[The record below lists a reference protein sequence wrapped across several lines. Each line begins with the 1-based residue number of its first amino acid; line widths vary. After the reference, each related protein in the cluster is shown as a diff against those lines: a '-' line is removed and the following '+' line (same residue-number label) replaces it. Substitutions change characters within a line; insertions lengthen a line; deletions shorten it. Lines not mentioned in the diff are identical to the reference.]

1 MKTADTP
8 DSRDWYTLSRHL
20 YTGKTRSSMQ
30 NYNLPS
36 SPLILISYCTLF
48 AVLGFFFTMSTG
60 SIYAQVEITT
70 GENITLP
77 KFNGT
82 ISEDAEPKPDILY
95 SALHSDTIV
104 GEVLNNFTYPID
116 LVHLTASVYDKNG
129 AIVATAEYNAND
141 YQIKPGMRSGF
152 HIFLDEKLPSNSKY
166 TLTTSFEKSEDDK
179 PGALLLSVDTN
190 SKGPG
195 SYKVLGKVIN
205 QGPDDANSVKV
216 SGIFYDKD
224 HKVVDVD
231 YTYTKPD
238 IISPNKKA
246 PFELSFYTDNSK
258 KIKSVAINAQSNEY
272 SLITNGSQNNTKSE
286 LSN

>member
-1 MKTADTP
+1 ME
-8 DSRDWYTLSRHL
+8 
-20 YTGKTRSSMQ
+20 RSSLHLLLVTHTRVRIIME
-30 NYNLPS
+30 NFVLHS
-36 SPLILISYCTLF
+36 SLMFISCCTLA
-48 AVLGFFFTMSTG
+48 AVLGLISSYMSVN
-60 SIYAQVEITT
+60 SSYAQIEVTT
-70 GENITLP
+70 GENISSP
-77 KFNGT
+77 IFNRT
-82 ISEDAEPKPDILY
+82 VSEDAEPRPDILY

-104 GEVLNNFTYPID
+104 GEVLNNFTYPIE
-116 LVHLTASVYDKNG
+116 LVHITASVYDKNG
-129 AIVATAEYNAND
+129 VIVATGEYNAND

-179 PGALLLSVDTN
+179 PAALLLSVDTN

-195 SYKVLGKVIN
+195 SYKVLGEVIN

-258 KIKSVAINAQSNEY
+258 KIKSVAMNAQSDEY
-272 SLITNGSQNNTKSE
+272 SLITNDNQNKTKSAP
-286 LSN
+286 

>member
-1 MKTADTP
+1 MKTADMP
-8 DSRDWYTLSRHL
+8 DSRDWYTLTRHL
-20 YTGKTRSSMQ
+20 YTGKTRSSLQ

-48 AVLGFFFTMSTG
+48 AVLGFFFTMSTS
-60 SIYAQVEITT
+60 SIYAQIEITT

-141 YQIKPGMRSGF
+141 YQINPGMRTGF

-179 PGALLLSVDTN
+179 LGALLLSVDTN

-195 SYKVLGKVIN
+195 SYKVLGEVIN

-224 HKVVDVD
+224 HKVVDAD